1 MKSHSFD
8 LMKYSSIPLLFAIL
22 LSSCGR
28 NEPVGN
34 GQAEE
39 VNPTPTNRVE
49 IPSTVR
55 DNLGITFAKVERR
68 VVSTTIRVP
77 GFFELKPRATMEY
90 RPLMPGQV
98 EFVVDELDPVEP
110 GTVLYRFRSP
120 ELLDLLSEIDVAR
133 SSLEHARL
141 HSETVEERLA
151 ALEAAA
157 FKRADLQS
165 ESDDLKA
172 EIAKSETE
180 LEASLNRAARIL
192 NFHGT
197 PGSES
202 LTPEKLLAEVEADGV
217 KMPYYR
223 SIDAFEVRASKKGYV
238 DSFAVTNGAFVEEA
252 TLLMTTIDPENVRF
266 RALGMQGDLPV
277 FTRAETARI
286 VPPQA
291 TGSDINDSVEAAF
304 KLGLSADP
312 EARSVTLI
320 ADPAEILP
328 WIRPG
333 VSAFLEVAEE
343 STGGFVLAIPR
354 SAVVK
359 DGITHVF
366 FKRDPDNANKAIRVE
381 ADLGVDDGRWIE
393 VKSGVGPNDEIILDG
408 AYELKLA
415 TAQSGAAQKGGHF
428 HADGTFHADDH

>member
-1 MKSHSFD
+1 MKH
-8 LMKYSSIPLLFAIL
+8 LYLLLLFPVVF
-22 LSSCGR
+22 SGCGR
-28 NEPVGN
+28 NEEVPHSHS
-34 GQAEE
+34 EE
-39 VNPTPTNRVE
+39 EGEAPTNRVE

-55 DNLGITFAKVERR
+55 SNLGITFAKVERR
-68 VVSTTIRVP
+68 VVATTIRIP
-77 GFFELKPRATMEY
+77 GHFELQPRATMEY

-98 EFVVDELDPVEP
+98 EFVVDELEPIEP
-110 GTVLYRFRSP
+110 GKVLYRFRSP
-120 ELLDLLSEIDVAR
+120 ELLELLSEIDVAR
-133 SSLEHARL
+133 ASLEHARR

-180 LEASLNRAARIL
+180 LEASLNRASRIL
-192 NFHGT
+192 NFHGAF
-197 PGSES
+197 ES
-202 LTPEKLLAEVEADGV
+202 ADMTPEKLLAESEIDGV

-238 DSFAVTNGAFVEEA
+238 ESLAVTNGAYVEEA
-252 TLLMTTIDPENVRF
+252 TLLMTTIDPGNVRF

-277 FTRAETARI
+277 FTEAEKARI

-291 TGSDINDSVEAAF
+291 TGADINDAVEATL
-304 KLGLSADP
+304 KLGFSADP
-312 EARSVTLI
+312 EARSITLF
-320 ADPAEILP
+320 AMPEETLP

-359 DGITHVF
+359 DGIQHVF
-366 FKRDPDNANKAIRVE
+366 FKRDPDNANKAIRIE

-393 VKSGVGPNDEIILDG
+393 VKSGVGLNDEVILDG

-415 TAQSGAAQKGGHF
+415 TAQSGTAQKGGHF

>member
-1 MKSHSFD
+1 MKNLFMF
-8 LMKYSSIPLLFAIL
+8 LLLFAFF
-22 LSSCGR
+22 SSCSR
-28 NEPVGN
+28 NEK
-34 GQAEE
+34 AEHSHGGEEGE
-39 VNPTPTNRVE
+39 VPTNRVE

-55 DNLGITFAKVERR
+55 DNLGITFAQVERR
-68 VVSTTIRVP
+68 IVETTIRVP
-77 GFFELKPRATMEY
+77 GFFELRPRATMEY

-98 EFVVDELDPVEP
+98 EFAVDELEFVEP

-120 ELLDLLSEIDVAR
+120 ELLELLSEIDVAR
-133 SSLEHARL
+133 ASLEHARL

-192 NFHGT
+192 NFHG
-197 PGSES
+197 SLEADS
-202 LTPEKLLAEVEADGV
+202 LTPQKLLAEVEIDGEQ
-217 KMPYYR
+217 MPYYR
-223 SIDAFEVRASKKGYV
+223 SIDAFEVRASEKGYV
-238 DSFAVTNGAFVEEA
+238 DSFAVTNGAYVEEA
-252 TLLMTTIDPENVRF
+252 TLLLTTIDPENVRF
-266 RALGMQGDLPV
+266 RALGMQADLPI
-277 FTRAETARI
+277 FTKAETARV

-291 TGSDINDSVEAAF
+291 SGADINLSVEASF
-304 KLGLSADP
+304 QLGLSADP

-320 ADPAEILP
+320 AEPEKILP

-343 STGGFVLAIPR
+343 STSGFVLAIPR

-393 VKSGVGPNDEIILDG
+393 VRSGVGPNDEVILDG

-415 TAQSGAAQKGGHF
+415 TAQSGTAQKGGHF